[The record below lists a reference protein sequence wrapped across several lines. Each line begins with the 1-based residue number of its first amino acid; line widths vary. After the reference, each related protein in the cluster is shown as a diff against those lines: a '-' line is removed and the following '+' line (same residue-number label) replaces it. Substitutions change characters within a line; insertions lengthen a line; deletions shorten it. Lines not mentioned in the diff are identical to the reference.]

1 MAYEIIQEVNVS
13 ASSGLTPAAPN
24 GSRLGQAVRRFLMG
38 YPFHWNETPRPHQA
52 PAEPD
57 WDRQLQ
63 SASLRIRARRIL

>member
-1 MAYEIIQEVNVS
+1 MAYEIIQEVDVS

-38 YPFHWNETPRPHQA
+38 YPFHWNETPRP
-52 PAEPD
+52 AEPD
-57 WDRQLQ
+57 WNRQLQ